1 MTHKSRSFY
10 FLAFL
15 LSISFLFML
24 MQQMDQND
32 QLSRIIKSGE
42 LKVST
47 TNSEDTYFLSKSQPA
62 GFEYD
67 LVSAFAQSLGLTVR
81 LNMQNNLTELE
92 IDLLNRDSHI
102 SIPGRSSKLSSNSKL
117 EKSTSYTHN
126 QTVVIY
132 RETRGKKYPREVS
145 NIINRSIIVKA
156 DSPQEL
162 RLQKQWHEH
171 PDLNWTST
179 TDLTTYEILERILNK
194 QTDIAVISLKE
205 FKATGPF
212 FPGLKAAFNLGE
224 AQTVH
229 WLVANKDDSSLIDAV
244 NLYLS
249 SDSGKSTIE
258 KLEQR
263 YYSNDNPLNFFDTIA
278 FKNDFNTRLPG
289 IEPFFKQA
297 ALNTDTDWH
306 LLAAIA
312 YQESHWNPKAV
323 SPTGVKGIMMLT
335 KAAAKEVNVTDRTDP
350 EQSILGGA
358 QYLLNVKKKIPQRIT
373 DPDRTFL
380 ALAGYNTG
388 FGHLEDARIL
398 AKRAGLNPDSW
409 DDVKTKLPLLTK
421 PEFYKTV
428 KYGYA
433 RGYEPVNY
441 VKNIRKYLTVLK
453 WEIQQQQLKDTIQE
467 PIKKSEID
475 ADKQKDLEEQNA
487 PSTL

>member
-1 MTHKSRSFY
+1 MTHKSGSFY

-24 MQQMDQND
+24 TQQMEQND

-42 LKVST
+42 LRIST
-47 TNSEDTYFLSKSQPA
+47 TNSEDTYFLSKSLPA
-62 GFEYD
+62 GFEFD
-67 LVSAFAQSLGLTVR
+67 LVSAFAQSLGLTVS
-81 LNMQNNLTELE
+81 LNIQNTPTELE
-92 IDLLNRDSHI
+92 TDLINRDSHI
-102 SIPGRSSKLSSNSKL
+102 SIPGRSSKLSTNNKL
-117 EKSTSYTHN
+117 RKSASYTNN

-132 RETRGKKYPREVS
+132 RETRGKKYPREIS
-145 NIINRSIIVKA
+145 NVINRSIIVKA
-156 DSPQEL
+156 DSPQEQ
-162 RLQKQWHEH
+162 RLQKQQREH

-179 TDLTTYEILERILNK
+179 TNLTTYEILELILNK
-194 QTDIAVISLKE
+194 QTDIAIISLAE

-224 AQTVH
+224 AQGVH
-229 WLVANKDDSSLIDAV
+229 WLVANKDDHSLIDAI
-244 NLYLS
+244 NLYLNS
-249 SDSGKSTIE
+249 ETGKSTIE
-258 KLEQR
+258 KLEQQ

-278 FKNDFNTRLPG
+278 FKNDFNTRLPD

-358 QYLLNVKKKIPQRIT
+358 QYLINVKKKIPQRIT

-441 VKNIRKYLTVLK
+441 VKNIRKYLKILK
-453 WEIQQQQLKDTIQE
+453 WEIQQQQLK
-467 PIKKSEID
+467 EINSR
-475 ADKQKDLEEQNA
+475 AN
-487 PSTL
+487 